1 MAVGLSKQRAMN
13 LLWFGAPLILSFGGL
28 FMYFSYILH
37 VVLRESI
44 DPSTANIY
52 IHQFGMHPIRLQK
65 TSNLRIHLID
75 YAHHV
80 YQDGKPIDQPMK
92 DRS

>member
-44 DPSTANIY
+44 DPYIY
-52 IHQFGMHPIRLQK
+52 ISLECILSDSKK